1 MKAFEFWQQ
10 KIIQFFHDPPAKP
23 FGGIP
28 KVSGGLK
35 QITERLFDLFQEH
48 NQGRKWRHWYKSAD
62 WAASGADRPM
72 LYVSREKGI
81 SGLGSVRWPN
91 DPYITHPLAPG
102 RLLELSGAASTD
114 TTETPA
120 RDGSED
126 EESTEEANQTE
137 EKRIDN
143 DIESPNIEKK
153 GTTEKEREERD
164 PIAEQELV
172 VEELAASIPDWT
184 DFEIVKQ
191 GFFVLWRRYRDDL
204 FARFPNDSLWV
215 EMPSDSRSPDHSI
228 WDHLKVTTALA
239 FMKPHK
245 WKEEPKDQGT
255 PQEPW
260 MLRVSLGPVGR
271 FIGQSRTSRDLW
283 TGSFLLAD
291 LAWHAM
297 RPIVERYGPDC
308 IVYPDLRA
316 NPRVDVWLAQAYP
329 EALPEGQDDPATFAA
344 VLPDAFVALV
354 PRGGADHLMPIED
367 LAKWSQDHVEERW
380 AALHGCVKA
389 WVKDTV
395 QPDGS
400 AWERIW
406 DRQTARCPI
415 HVTWTAVPW
424 RPMER
429 IKYEASLRGQALPNQ
444 PARLPINDADKD
456 AIAARRARLCPWVTP
471 EVWTHHELAR
481 EVYAHSSLDLH
492 QIERGFDYA
501 LTHHMLGV
509 RHAMREAAHPAPIPA
524 EEPGEKCT
532 LCGEREAL
540 HAGSSGTTALWQAR
554 DHGRAFWRAKVLDRD
569 ETGQERLCGVC
580 ATKRFLIEADQ
591 RGTVFNHLWAG
602 LQSLN
607 DVRDRDGRLRVPFP
621 STATVAAQ
629 VFLDAVVREP
639 GLADALEAVTAACE
653 RAGLQRTSF
662 PRALPRLAVA
672 AHQATGMG
680 PIFLEYEAE
689 DVLFPEVLEGKAR
702 GLEAKE
708 KQARQNGWD
717 RQADALRQSKEGLES
732 LARAVFELRKTAA
745 RSGLPAPDTRIAVL
759 RLDGDNMGK
768 LLAGDAEAIA
778 AHWRDVLHPK
788 VLERLAKNDYLKAA
802 GWGDLL
808 DAKRLMGPSLH
819 AFVSRALGHF
829 SHRIVPWV
837 VEQEFSGRLIYAG
850 GDDVLCL
857 APADEAIELAAR
869 LHQLFS
875 AAWVVDTKP
884 NQRLWEWRRK
894 TWQGRYDQT
903 EARRR
908 FVIPLPE
915 RSGTP
920 IRLGEPGQ
928 RIARHA
934 ADDRTPEAT
943 EVRGLL
949 LPMLGAGASLSA
961 GVAIGHYKTPL
972 SVMLSRA
979 KELEHMAKDQ
989 GRCAIALGHASRGGI
1004 KTAFSMPWGADRDH
1018 GFPTASRDLTR
1029 VIGAFRKV
1037 ELPGRL
1043 PYKLRDIS
1051 ASVNAALDDIGLSDK
1066 PDKERQADTDRLLHG
1081 MFKSCLD
1088 GPVPGDVEEAA
1099 EALWRRGVAV
1109 AREHPDADEGVIPAR
1124 FADGLL
1130 VCRELARGGT
1140 AGGDEA

>member
-72 LYVSREKGI
+72 LYVPREKGI

-114 TTETPA
+114 RTETPESEDALEDDQGQPRDLIEEQEESA
-120 RDGSED
+120 RD
-126 EESTEEANQTE
+126 
-137 EKRIDN
+137 
-143 DIESPNIEKK
+143 
-153 GTTEKEREERD
+153 
-164 PIAEQELV
+164 
-172 VEELAASIPDWT
+172 LAL
-184 DFEIVKQ
+184 IVKLSQ
-191 GFFVLWRRYRDDL
+191 NENDLHYGFIVLWRRYREDL
-204 FARFPNDSLWV
+204 MARFPNDPLWQ
-215 EMPSDSRSPDHSI
+215 ELPAESRSPDHSI

-239 FMKPHK
+239 FMKPHT

-580 ATKRFLIEADQ
+580 ATKRFLIDADQ

-629 VFLDAVVREP
+629 TFLDAVVREP
-639 GLADALEAVTAACE
+639 GLGNALGAVTAACE

-672 AHQATGMG
+672 AQQATGMG
-680 PIFLEYEAE
+680 PAFLEYEAE

-702 GLEAKE
+702 GFDAKNNAD
-708 KQARQNGWD
+708 KAD
-717 RQADALRQSKEGLES
+717 RYRALAMAVSDFRNATADLNIPS
-732 LARAVFELRKTAA
+732 
-745 RSGLPAPDTRIAVL
+745 PDTRIAVL
-759 RLDGDNMGK
+759 HLDGDNMGK
-768 LLAGDAEAIA
+768 LLAGDADAIA

-894 TWQGRYDQT
+894 TWQGRYDPT